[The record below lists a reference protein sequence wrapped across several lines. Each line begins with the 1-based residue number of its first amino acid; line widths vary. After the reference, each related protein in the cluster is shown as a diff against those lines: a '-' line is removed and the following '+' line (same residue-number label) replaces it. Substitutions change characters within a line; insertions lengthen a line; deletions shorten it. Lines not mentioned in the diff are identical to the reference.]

1 MFSTIF
7 IHEIKTWFKKP
18 LFYVFAA
25 IFLILGML
33 VMAIPAG
40 FFDGDNAT
48 TTSNSFINSPFE
60 ILKSISIISIFCYL
74 MIPTFVGSTIY
85 RDFKNNMHNVL
96 YSYPIKKWEY
106 LLAKYCA
113 GISIYLILIFLVVV
127 GLMIGGYLPGTNPE
141 LLGPFKLWNYVQPF
155 LIVVVPNVIFYSA
168 IVFAIIVFTRNM
180 NVGFMSIL
188 TLIIVQLI
196 VTSYVDQVEDPFWL
210 ALADPLGIVATGQ
223 TTKYWTPIEQSFR
236 MLPFE
241 DMILWN
247 RVLWAGISILILGLV
262 IARFNFAQNAATLF
276 KSKKSKKVT
285 KENTSGISKIILPT
299 VSTDFSLKGQLSTL
313 WLLIKSDTKYIIYGW
328 PFIIIAFLA
337 IVLTFVMMFNSGLI
351 FSTPLL
357 PKTWVM
363 LGIPSTYVLLFSFLL
378 IFLYSGF
385 LIDRSNSA
393 HIKQIVDVTPTKSW
407 LFLVSNIGAL
417 VLMLAVLQ
425 VILIICGVATQ
436 SLLSFHDYQ
445 IDLYL
450 FQAFFLNIWKYIPW
464 ILMSLLVHTLIKNKW
479 LGLAVLVILGV
490 AIPTVT
496 GAIGIDQAIFD
507 FNSVGE
513 PSPSD
518 FNGYGDAL
526 APYYTYRVYWI
537 LFGIVLLCIALL
549 FYRRGMSTDVAGRI
563 AFAKARLSKSIIT
576 IASISLLGFIGLGG
590 YIWKINNYDNERLTG
605 KEQEERRV
613 NYEKDLGQY
622 LNIAQPRLVAV
633 NTFMDIFPETKDF
646 KAGATYTLINQTMVA
661 IDTLHVNVT
670 DYPVEFTLDRATEVV
685 YDNEDYQYRMYQ
697 FNEALQPGD
706 TLIMKFTMHNE
717 ENRFMDNKSP
727 IASNG
732 TFLNNS
738 MYPSIGYN
746 DAYELRNVKLREKYD
761 LPPKDRLPAATS
773 PGATDNNYIGG
784 NSDWIDFEA
793 TVSTSPDQIAIAP
806 GYLIKEWEEN
816 GQKYFHYKMDSK
828 MLNFYSFLSGRYEV
842 VKEVHNGVNLEIY
855 HHPDHTYNLDRM
867 MKGLKEG
874 LDYYNENFTPY
885 QHRQARIIEFPKGYG
900 SFAQAFANTIPF
912 SEGVGF
918 IADVDDTDKD
928 AVDYPLAI
936 TAHELAHQ
944 WWAHQVIGA
953 NAKGA
958 TLLSESMSEY
968 SCLKVLE
975 KVYGK
980 NQMRKFLKDAL
991 DGYLSGRTG
1000 ESIKENPLMYNEN
1013 QQYIHYQKGS
1023 LVLYA
1028 MSDYIGEKKFN
1039 GVIKRFAEK
1048 YQFKSAPYP
1057 TAIEFVE
1064 DIKLV
1069 TPDSLQYVIKDMFE
1083 TITLYDNEITDA
1095 TYTKINEDEYLVN
1108 IKSLVSKYRSD
1119 KRGEKSYA
1127 SVAGDSLNFTPKGK
1141 KKAISSLPLADY
1153 IEIGIFGEEN
1163 EETGEEEVLFLK
1175 KLKFTDIENNQ
1186 SILVTKKPVEVGID
1200 PYNKLIDRGTN
1211 DNRKKVTESDSKKK
1225 EE

>member
-223 TTKYWTPIEQSFR
+223 TTKYWTPIEQSYL

-247 RVLWAGISILILGLV
+247 RVLWAGISILILGFV
-262 IARFNFAQNAATLF
+262 IARFNFSQNASTLF

-363 LGIPSTYVLLFSFLL
+363 LGIPSGYVLLFSFLL

-407 LFLVSNIGAL
+407 LFLVSNVGAL

-537 LFGIVLLCIALL
+537 LFGIVLLCVALL

-746 DAYELRNVKLREKYD
+746 DAYELRNVKLREKYA

-1127 SVAGDSLNFTPKGK
+1127 SVAGDSLSFTPKGK